1 MKPRIY
7 LAAMY
12 SLKAD
17 IAARKAELENLCYNV
32 TSTWT
37 DEPQDA
43 GVSLKDVDAEL
54 LAEYATRDVQ
64 EIDDADLLVLFTVD
78 PDQLTRRGGRHVEF
92 GYALAKGKQCVI
104 VGPRENIFH
113 HLETVV
119 RMSSWTQFVDELI
132 SSEFDVPV
140 SQ

>member
-1 MKPRIY
+1 MRRPRIY
-7 LAAMY
+7 LAAQY
-12 SLKAD
+12 HQKAV
-17 IAARKAELENLCYNV
+17 IAIYKSELESLGYRV

-43 GVSLKDVDAEL
+43 NVSLKDVDDEL
-54 LAEYATRDVQ
+54 LAEYAARDIM

-78 PDQLTRRGGRHVEF
+78 PDELTRRGGRHAEF
-92 GYALAKGKQCVI
+92 GYALGRGKQLVV

-119 RMSSWTQFVDELI
+119 RLATWSQFVDELVDG
-132 SSEFDVPV
+132 EFDIP
-140 SQ
+140 